1 MKDILEKY
9 FSLDDEV
16 KEILPFLYMYQQLL
30 EKLDEFDNN
39 QKNLDDE
46 EKLMEII
53 IKCWYATN
61 LEITTIINKI
71 LSILNYKNI
80 TIEDL
85 VNSDIDRLYK
95 LIEYENPV
103 DEILEEF
110 ESNGYYCIVC
120 RNKKRFLLII
130 DNGIDTDLLTFNS
143 LKEILTPFINRYI
156 IEKRT

>member
-80 TIEDL
+80 TIADL

-130 DNGIDTDLLTFNS
+130 DDGIDTDLLTFNS
-143 LKEILTPFINRYI
+143 LKEILTHFINRYI